1 MSYIL
6 DALRRADAERQH
18 GQVPGLNTQASVP
31 RAAPPPLRRSSLVWA
46 LLALVLVAAA
56 GGAWWWAGTRAVGVA
71 LSSLPATPLPGSA
84 LASAPASAQAT
95 AQASA
100 PMAPSVQAPVP
111 VPVPVQ
117 APTLPVVVSAAP
129 AAPVAPVPE
138 PAPASAA
145 AAKAPPEPP
154 PVPVASLS
162 PEQRRDM
169 PPLDVSGAVWSASP
183 ASRFVMLN
191 GQLTREGDTVAPGLV
206 LERITPKSAVLRWRD
221 LRVELPL

>member
-31 RAAPPPLRRSSLVWA
+31 RVAPPPLRRSSLVWA

-71 LSSLPATPLPGSA
+71 PSALPATPLPGSA
-84 LASAPASAQAT
+84 LASAPT
-95 AQASA
+95 PAQASA

-111 VPVPVQ
+111 VPV
-117 APTLPVVVSAAP
+117 PTLPVVVSAAP

-206 LERITPKSAVLRWRD
+206 LERITPKSAVLRWRG